1 MITRSEINLDT
12 LQTYISKSGVNQMSS
27 SHEDPFVNMRRIFPL
42 GPSFRNVAPQ
52 GSQGVVPFGI
62 RYAVPSVAEAAQSN
76 KPTKPKVSINS
87 PTSPDGKEGQRPQTD
102 DIITE
107 GSD

>member
-1 MITRSEINLDT
+1 
-12 LQTYISKSGVNQMSS
+12 MSS
-27 SHEDPFVNMRRIFPL
+27 PHEDPFVNMRRLFPL
-42 GPSFRNVAPQ
+42 GPSFQNGTPQ
-52 GSQGVVPFGI
+52 EPQSSIPFGI
-62 RYAVPSVAEAAQSN
+62 RYAVPSVVTVASGN

-102 DIITE
+102 DVITE